1 MARRTTITIETTS
14 LLVLRSR
21 NSKRTW
27 CRECGAEAEMF
38 TLEKGDLGTPNAAP
52 FEKLLNSGE
61 LHRAELPDG
70 SSLICLNSF
79 LALVQTI
86 NSANIG
92 IPRLLSAEKEKK

>member
-1 MARRTTITIETTS
+1 MARQTTITIETTS

-21 NSKRTW
+21 SKRAW
-27 CRECGAEAEMF
+27 CRECGAESEMF
-38 TLEKGDLGTPNAAP
+38 ALEKGDSATRNATP
-52 FEKLLNSGE
+52 FEKWFNSGE
-61 LHRAELPDG
+61 VHHAELPDG

>member
-21 NSKRTW
+21 NSKRAW

-38 TLEKGDLGTPNAAP
+38 TMEKGDLGTPNATL
-52 FEKLLNSGE
+52 FEKWLNSGE
-61 LHRAELPDG
+61 MHHAKLPDG

-79 LALVQTI
+79 LALVQTT
-86 NSANIG
+86 NSANSG
-92 IPRLLSAEKEKK
+92 IPRLLRAEEEKK